1 MTLHWT
7 RLISWSIATSLLA
20 LTVACTG
27 AQEAGPPKKS
37 AAAKQVVGSADVMGI
52 EMGLGQDDAGSP
64 PSVDPP
70 LSSDTP
76 DPWWQRI
83 EFNPALGTPAG
94 LEWQDSAYLDAE
106 DLSGLL
112 SQDEFAQ
119 FEASGLA
126 FELRLDADRDGTPEL
141 YQVGVYR
148 TVQDDAGTFVSV
160 RQDGALLKVFPD
172 EGRAG
177 CQLGDLLRGR
187 QFI

>member
-1 MTLHWT
+1 M
-7 RLISWSIATSLLA
+7 
-20 LTVACTG
+20 
-27 AQEAGPPKKS
+27 
-37 AAAKQVVGSADVMGI
+37 GSAEVMGI
-52 EMGLGQDDAGSP
+52 GQDDAGSP
-64 PSVDPP
+64 PSADPP

-126 FELRLDADRDGTPEL
+126 FELRLDADRDGTTEL

-148 TVQDDAGTFVSV
+148 TAQDDAGTFVSV
-160 RQDGALLKVFPD
+160 RQDGTLLKVFPD

-177 CQLGDLLRGR
+177 FSALTAAGDGVHWHRCLGCGVYRRIGFSDGEITIR
-187 QFI
+187 